1 MMGHK
6 AGSETEDDKGILK
19 RAISRIKSSGL
30 KRILSEPLGFLGLIL
45 IIVIIIIAIFAPF
58 LTPYSVNDINVL
70 NKFAPPTVNHIMGTD
85 HLGRDI
91 ATRILYGS
99 RVALAVSI
107 LSVAFG
113 SILGIITGMLAGY
126 GSGLSDN
133 VLVSLFDIVRAFPPL
148 ILAIALI
155 TMIGSPGLLTL
166 TIVIGFTYFP
176 RYARIIR
183 AQTKKVVEKEYV
195 KSSEAIGT
203 PLTRILRKSIL
214 PNVIGPM
221 FIMAAMD
228 IPAIITFEAG
238 LSFLGLGVPPPTP
251 SWGTILRNGY
261 LHIRTSSYMVIF
273 GGLSLVLATL
283 GFTLLGEALRDIFDP
298 KLKKAQ

>member
-1 MMGHK
+1 MLGFTTN
-6 AGSETEDDKGILK
+6 SETQEDTGIIEN
-19 RAISRIKSSGL
+19 AINKIKSSGL
-30 KRILSEPLGFLGLIL
+30 NRILSEPLGFLGLVL
-45 IIVIIIIAIFAPF
+45 IVVIIAIAIFAPL
-58 LTPYSVNDINVL
+58 LTPYNINDINVT
-70 NKFAPPTVNHIMGTD
+70 NKFAQPTAKHLMGTD
-85 HLGRDI
+85 HLGRDV
-91 ATRILYGS
+91 ATRVLYGS
-99 RVALAVSI
+99 RVALTVSI

-133 VLVSLFDIVRAFPPL
+133 LLVTLFDIVRSFPPL

-195 KSSEAIGT
+195 KSSEAIGASSV
-203 PLTRILRKSIL
+203 RILRKSIL

-261 LHIRTSSYMVIF
+261 LNIRTSPYMVIF
-273 GGLSLVLATL
+273 GGASLVLATL